1 MKPQKLYEI
10 FTQAL
15 ADEKIKAE
23 LIEIIESKCEPVRIE
38 GQTELF
44 PQSDVSS
51 LSAENTA
58 LSRKIA
64 LLELEISRLETEKRN
79 LLEQNRKIKENLN
92 LYCSSYAVQI
102 SLFEKYKSLSD
113 STRRTMRGIFK
124 NETLSGIFICGVQL
138 ENLRSLRDYT
148 EKLVRENGSD
158 RDIAVLDELYTYLL
172 ACYNSTFSKPVYKL
186 TEVRVGDEFDPER
199 HHNPGT
205 ARSGHISKVL
215 LQGCT
220 ASGSGK
226 VLRKA
231 VVYL

>member
-10 FTQAL
+10 FTEAL
-15 ADEKIKAE
+15 ADERIKAE
-23 LIEIIESKCEPVRIE
+23 LIEIIQSKEEPSRIE

-44 PQSDVSS
+44 PQSDTSA

-64 LLELEISRLETEKRN
+64 LLELEISRLESENRS
-79 LLEQNRKIKENLN
+79 LLEQNRKIRDNLN
-92 LYCSSYAVQI
+92 TFCSSYAVQI
-102 SLFEKYKSLSD
+102 SLFEKYKTLSEV
-113 STRRTMRGIFK
+113 TKRTMSGIFK

-148 EKLVRENGSD
+148 EKLVRDNGSD
-158 RDIAVLDELYTYLL
+158 RDIAILDELYIYLL
-172 ACYNSTFSKPVYKL
+172 ACYNSTYSKPVYRL
-186 TEVRVGDEFDPER
+186 TDVKTGDQFDSEL
-199 HHNPGT
+199 HHNSGT
-205 ARSGHISKVL
+205 AKSGRISKVL
-215 LQGCT
+215 LQGCL
-220 ASGSGK
+220 AAGSGK